1 MSPILV
7 IGAGGHCRSVMSV
20 ILAENK
26 WQPIGIIDAGNP
38 RENESIL
45 GVPVLAGLDS
55 LLSGD
60 NFGAK
65 YIVVAIGDNS
75 ERASIS
81 KKLRGAGFKLP
92 NITSPRSVVDP
103 TATIG
108 NGSVVMPGAVICAMA
123 KVGDGCI
130 VNTNAALEHE
140 SSIGDWVHLAP
151 GAVVAGRSYIGKHVL
166 LGANSTVVDK
176 CQIADGVTIGAGSVV
191 ITDALEKHGTYVGAP
206 ARQIEKEDS
215 NG

>member
-1 MSPILV
+1 MNPILV

-26 WQPIGIIDAGNP
+26 WQPIGVIDAGVP

-45 GVPVLAGLDS
+45 GVPVVAGLDS
-55 LLSGD
+55 LLSG
-60 NFGAK
+60 NTFGAK
-65 YIVVAIGDNS
+65 HIVVAIGDNNDRS
-75 ERASIS
+75 SIS
-81 KKLRGAGFKLP
+81 KKLRHAGFDLP
-92 NITSPRSVVDP
+92 NIFSPRAVVDP
-103 TATIG
+103 SAKFYS
-108 NGSVVMPGAVICAMA
+108 GSVVMPGAVICVMA

-130 VNTNAALEHE
+130 VNTNAVLEHE

-151 GAVVAGRSYIGKHVL
+151 GAVVAGRSHIGQHVF

-176 CQIADGVTIGAGSVV
+176 CQIADDVTIGAGSVV
-191 ITDALEKHGTYVGAP
+191 ITDALEKHETYVGSP